1 MQLSIASIQQYI
13 VKPTLV
19 LWQIVLPLIE
29 NSTLLILAALGVAVV
44 VLVSHALHAVLP
56 GRGKT
61 GKLRHARVLKLT
73 IADSI
78 KKGKWDSWVTPL
90 TSIGGLLGIIIL
102 VHTDQVFT
110 DLSMLFGAMLLV
122 APLVSKVMDNWI
134 GVLITTGL
142 TLWAAIGEV
151 FATLALLVNLDL
163 SSPIIAVLIWGIVVF
178 ALVLSLAYAF
188 QKQNAKAKLS
198 GKKAAFPEDD
208 PLSDSFVA
216 LRIDSETH
224 SRNV

>member
-1 MQLSIASIQQYI
+1 MQLFIASIQQYI

-29 NSTLLILAALGVAVV
+29 NSTLLIFVALGVAVF
-44 VLVSHALHAVLP
+44 VLASHAVHAILP
-56 GRGKT
+56 SRGNNVR
-61 GKLRHARVLKLT
+61 LRHGRVLKLT
-73 IADSI
+73 IADAI

-134 GVLITTGL
+134 GILITTGL

-178 ALVLSLAYAF
+178 ALVLSLIYAF

-198 GKKAAFPEDD
+198 DKKAPSPEDD

-216 LRIDSETH
+216 LQIDTKSH
-224 SRNV
+224 LRNV